1 MMEWVGWI
9 VLIIFA
15 GLYIYIEVWHSRV
28 LNKKFQPFLD
38 SLFNSRPPEKRDDS
52 K

>member
-1 MMEWVGWI
+1 MEWVMLI
-9 VLIIFA
+9 VFA
-15 GLYIYIEVWHSRV
+15 IVAGVYIYIEVWHSRV

-38 SLFNSRPPEKRDDS
+38 SLFDARPRDRRDDS